1 MDEDIFIT
9 IFTST
14 FNRAYVIK
22 NLYLSLVNQT
32 NKSFEWLIIDDGST
46 DNTKEIIDK
55 FRREKKINIR
65 YVYKENAGKYK
76 AINTAIDIAKGELF
90 FIVDSDDTLIST
102 AIDIIKEYY
111 IQVKDKDNF
120 IGVVG
125 LRGNSELK
133 AYAGY
138 LNEKNSYNKYYNLE
152 YIDATFIEYRYK
164 YKISGDR
171 AEICITNKLKQFKF
185 PENNEKFMSEG
196 YLWNE
201 TAIQKM
207 KFRYFNKVIYI
218 TEYLEDGLS
227 SNMKKNLE
235 LSPINTTISKN
246 QIVGI
251 RKIPIIKRLR
261 ACVRIL

>member
-1 MDEDIFIT
+1 MDKDIFIT
-9 IFTST
+9 IFTPT
-14 FNRAYVIK
+14 FNRAYVIE
-22 NLYLSLVNQT
+22 NLYLSLVKQT

-46 DNTKEIIDK
+46 DNTKEIVDK
-55 FRREKKINIR
+55 FKRENKINIR
-65 YVYKENAGKYK
+65 YVYKKNEGKYK
-76 AINTAIDIAKGELF
+76 AINNAIDLANGELF

-102 AIDIIKEYY
+102 AIDVIKEYY
-111 IQVKDKDNF
+111 IQIENKDDF

-125 LRGNSELK
+125 LRGNSDLK
-133 AYAGY
+133 AYTGY
-138 LNEKNSYNKYYNLE
+138 LNEKDSYNKFYNLE

-171 AEICITNKLKQFKF
+171 AEVCVTNKLKRFKF
-185 PENNEKFMSEG
+185 PENTEKFMSEG

-201 TAIQKM
+201 TSIKKM

-235 LSPINTTISKN
+235 KSPINTTMSKN

-251 RKIPIIKRLR
+251 KNIPIIKRFR
-261 ACVRIL
+261 ACIRIL